1 MDKINISFTKSQY
14 KTLLK
19 LIYLGEWMHEA
30 HQETESKDVKDVVQ
44 LIFSKTK
51 EAGAENMIEYAANLK
66 MYFPTKN
73 MEEVIHLLV
82 DNYDEHVFWEE
93 LVDELANR
101 DFNNKYGDE
110 LIEQMSA
117 VKRMEL
123 LQPFVDRY
131 MNEFEANDISNLV
144 IKKGK

>member
-1 MDKINISFTKSQY
+1 MDKINISFTKVQY
-14 KTLLK
+14 RSLLK

-30 HQETESKDVKDVVQ
+30 HQEAESKDVKEVVQ
-44 LIFSKTK
+44 LIFSRTK
-51 EAGAENMIEYAANLK
+51 EADTENMIEYAENLK
-66 MYFPTKN
+66 MFFPTKN
-73 MEEVIHLLV
+73 MEEIIHLLV
-82 DNYDEHVFWEE
+82 DDYDEHVFWEE
-93 LVDELANR
+93 LVDELAFR
-101 DFNNKYGDE
+101 DFINKFGDE

-123 LQPFVDRY
+123 LQPFLDKY